1 MTYLTE
7 SESRFVQENTRQ
19 ILFPLIEI
27 SKQDLFDIYSYVD
40 ISYVSCFETRHYALR
55 NFNFE
60 SKITIRAPELFPE
73 IVPWCQIGINLDV
86 DADDQDHQSKA
97 VGES

>member
-1 MTYLTE
+1 M
-7 SESRFVQENTRQ
+7 
-19 ILFPLIEI
+19 IFPVIVI
-27 SKQDLFDIYSYVD
+27 SKQDIFDIY
-40 ISYVSCFETRHYALR
+40 SYVSCFETTHYALR